1 MKYKKMKVIGIGLIS
16 IFCMFMINVQNV
28 SAAKYDKAYV
38 KITNKIGGN
47 FTSWQPKT
55 TCD

>member
-1 MKYKKMKVIGIGLIS
+1 MRYKKIKVIGIGLIS
-16 IFCMFMINVQNV
+16 IFCMFMINTQNV
-28 SAAKYDKAYV
+28 SADRDAYV
-38 KITNKIGGN
+38 KITKLGGN

>member
-1 MKYKKMKVIGIGLIS
+1 MKYKKIKLVGIGLAS
-16 IFCMFMINVQNV
+16 ILCIFMINTQNV
-28 SAAKYDKAYV
+28 MAADSDKAYV
-38 KITNKIGGN
+38 KITKLGGN